1 MEPVITG
8 GGMIVP
14 PPDYMRTVQEI
25 CQRYG
30 VLLIV
35 DEVICGFGRSGQKFG
50 HQNYGVQPDIVTM
63 AKGMTSAYSPLSAT
77 AVRADL
83 YDTFRESGPDAHFRH
98 VNTFGGNPVSCRVA
112 LANLEILER
121 ENLVSRAEELGYLL
135 REKLEPLLELSIVG
149 DIRSFGF
156 ACGVEL
162 IEADGSPAEADK
174 VMKVLASCKR
184 DGILIGKNGDTVPG
198 FANILTISPPFVT
211 TEEELDLIAG
221 SLLVALRS
229 LDAG

>member
-1 MEPVITG
+1 
-8 GGMIVP
+8 MIVP

-50 HQNYGVQPDIVTM
+50 HQNYGIQPDMVTM

-83 YDTFRESGPDAHFRH
+83 YDTFREPGTDAHFRH

-149 DIRSFGF
+149 ISVHSD
-156 ACGVEL
+156 
-162 IEADGSPAEADK
+162 SP
-174 VMKVLASCKR
+174 V
-184 DGILIGKNGDTVPG
+184 GWN
-198 FANILTISPPFVT
+198 
-211 TEEELDLIAG
+211 
-221 SLLVALRS
+221 
-229 LDAG
+229 